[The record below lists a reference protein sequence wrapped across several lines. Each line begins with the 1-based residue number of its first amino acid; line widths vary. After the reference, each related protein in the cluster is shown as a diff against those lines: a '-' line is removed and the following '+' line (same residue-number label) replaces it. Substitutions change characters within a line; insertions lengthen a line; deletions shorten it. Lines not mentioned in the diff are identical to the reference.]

1 MELKIVKEKEPELK
15 FKKELEVSIHKRNFT
30 VSPKVSKVTFHSKPD
45 ADILGKRKSMVSAA
59 KGKDLKADSVAGHRH
74 RLYRNERYR
83 KDRTA
88 KGRSSDSDNTRMTA
102 KSDIP
107 VMDTPEEM
115 FREAAVLKNEAA
127 KKKFKRS
134 RQLKSVS
141 EPAKSYQKGPNLAV
155 KGVKSGGTA
164 ILTQMEG
171 GEETNEALHL
181 MGTASRPVERI
192 AEKRKYQRAEKKLR
206 VKKADGKITSRQSKK
221 EMQKS
226 KKKTSEKQKNQAV
239 RQRKMQYVINKLT
252 GSGEQ
257 DSLIQTVKDIAR
269 IKFSFVMVKVVEVIA
284 ALLAPLFALFLT
296 AAIPAVVIALL
307 FYASPIA
314 AFMPAPSDNP
324 TVREVLSSYYMEF
337 NAKLAEGGNGESIEY
352 LHNDNGNYVSNYMDT
367 LMVYMVQYGT
377 GDLGVDM
384 DDKHK
389 KYLKKIFDEMNSFED
404 TVITTTIK
412 AGQSLGNV
420 VTSGY
425 CQCSICCGVW
435 AGGPTASGVMPTA
448 EHTLAVDAYN
458 PFVPMNTKI
467 IMNGIEYTVEDTGA
481 FDQLGVQFDVFCN
494 DHATASAWGHQT
506 FEAFLADGDENEI
519 TVTKQG
525 NYVKNLNY
533 EDYIALGKLTDEQE
547 ELLREVMSE
556 EFRSEIPSFGV
567 GSDVANLALTKVG
580 CKYSQDRRYDE
591 GYYDCSSLVQRLY
604 RECGIELPAIAST
617 QGQYIVTH
625 GLEVTEDMLEPGDLI
640 FYSYEKNGEF
650 RDISHVAIYIG
661 NGRQVHAANTA
672 RGVVN
677 DPLIPS
683 NIGLY
688 GRPSMAK

>member
-45 ADILGKRKSMVSAA
+45 ADILGKRKSMVSAT

-83 KDRTA
+83 KDRAA
-88 KGRSSDSDNTRMTA
+88 KGTSSDSDNTRMTA
-102 KSDIP
+102 KLDIP
-107 VMDTPEEM
+107 VMDTSEEM

-141 EPAKSYQKGPNLAV
+141 EPAKSYQKGPNLAA

-296 AAIPAVVIALL
+296 AAIPAVIIALL
-307 FYASPIA
+307 FYASPVA

-389 KYLKKIFDEMNSFED
+389 KYLKKIFDTMNSFED

-519 TVTKQG
+519 MVTKQG

>member
-30 VSPKVSKVTFHSKPD
+30 VSPKVSKVTFYSKPD
-45 ADILGKRKSMVSAA
+45 ADILGKRKSTVSAA
-59 KGKDLKADSVAGHRH
+59 KGKDLKADRVAGNRH
-74 RLYRNERYR
+74 RLYRNERYH
-83 KDRTA
+83 KDRAA
-88 KGRSSDSDNTRMTA
+88 KGRSSDSDNTRMAA

-115 FREAAVLKNEAA
+115 FRDAAVLKNEAA

-296 AAIPAVVIALL
+296 AAIPAVIIALL
-307 FYASPIA
+307 FYASPVA

-337 NAKLAEGGNGESIEY
+337 NAKLAEGGDGESIEY
-352 LHNDNGNYVSNYMDT
+352 LHNDNG
-367 LMVYMVQYGT
+367 
-377 GDLGVDM
+377 
-384 DDKHK
+384 
-389 KYLKKIFDEMNSFED
+389 
-404 TVITTTIK
+404 
-412 AGQSLGNV
+412 
-420 VTSGY
+420 
-425 CQCSICCGVW
+425 
-435 AGGPTASGVMPTA
+435 
-448 EHTLAVDAYN
+448 
-458 PFVPMNTKI
+458 
-467 IMNGIEYTVEDTGA
+467 IM
-481 FDQLGVQFDVFCN
+481 
-494 DHATASAWGHQT
+494 
-506 FEAFLADGDENEI
+506 
-519 TVTKQG
+519 
-525 NYVKNLNY
+525 
-533 EDYIALGKLTDEQE
+533 
-547 ELLREVMSE
+547 
-556 EFRSEIPSFGV
+556 
-567 GSDVANLALTKVG
+567 
-580 CKYSQDRRYDE
+580 
-591 GYYDCSSLVQRLY
+591 
-604 RECGIELPAIAST
+604 
-617 QGQYIVTH
+617 
-625 GLEVTEDMLEPGDLI
+625 
-640 FYSYEKNGEF
+640 
-650 RDISHVAIYIG
+650 
-661 NGRQVHAANTA
+661 
-672 RGVVN
+672 
-677 DPLIPS
+677 
-683 NIGLY
+683 
-688 GRPSMAK
+688 